1 VTRGQDFVT
10 APRRYAQFTLGRR
23 IGEGGMGVV
32 WEAFDDR
39 RRRVALKT
47 LREVDAHSLYLFKNE
62 FRELADLRH
71 PNLVELGE
79 LVCAEGQWFF
89 TMELIDG
96 VDLLRWVRRGAPT
109 RAEPDGALDGT
120 LAPGAIVPS
129 AVSAAPLPPP
139 QWPEH
144 SSGGLPAYGARARPE
159 FDEPR
164 VRDAFG
170 QLAAALVALHAA
182 GKIHRD
188 IKPSNIM
195 VDDAGRAGRVVLL
208 DFGLVTHMRGDEGG
222 GVVGTPAYM
231 APEQAASLPV
241 GPAADLYGVG
251 AVLFEALTGRL
262 PFVGK
267 PLEVLVAKQRGVP
280 PRPGE
285 LVEDVPPDLDC
296 LCADL
301 LATDPAARPSATEV
315 LARLGGVARTAPAP
329 AGVAAPVAPFVGR
342 DGERAALAG
351 ALAESR
357 RGGVAMLVAGES
369 GVGKSSL
376 LRHFVDDAVAAE
388 PRSIALWGRCY
399 ERESVPFQA
408 FDRVVDALSQAL
420 VRLGDDAPVPPHAS
434 ALIRLFPVLRRVPG
448 LAAAASAP
456 VTGSPRSQRAAGFA
470 ALRALL
476 AALGEAR
483 PVIVVI
489 DDLQWADGDSWDLL
503 AEVLRAPAPQVL
515 LLASGREVAPP
526 AGVEVM
532 DEFRTLALGT
542 LPPDDA
548 RRLADL
554 LGVPGADRIVAETG
568 GHPMFLHE
576 IARSPGGIGGRRAG
590 LDAVLGRRTAALERE
605 ARVLLEVLAIAGR
618 PISLDV
624 AAAAAELDDAA
635 IARVVP
641 VLRAAHLARGGGRR
655 ADDRIETYH
664 DRVRAAVLARLGER
678 TRRAHHGALARA
690 LEARGGADPQVLVSH
705 LEHAGDAAGAAY
717 HAERGARAAADSL
730 AFELAA
736 NLYATVLRLG
746 AHTEDR
752 RRELERARADALAN
766 AGRGAEAAA
775 AYLAA
780 ADGLDAT
787 DGLDCRRRAAEYLLG
802 SGHIARGLEVLR
814 EVLVEF
820 GETLPAT
827 SRAALARLLWSRAR
841 LRAGGLRWRE
851 RDPGAI
857 PPRELVRLDAF
868 KAVAVCL
875 GPIDLIRGAEFQ
887 ARLLRAALKVGERRQ
902 VGRALAIESIYLATA
917 GHASERRALAVLA
930 RARAIADATGDRYL
944 RAYVLAAEGMVA
956 HSCGH
961 FMAAAE
967 HLRVAEE
974 VQRDVVEITPWEVDI
989 VRLFRLISLRLAGRL
1004 GELRAPLEE
1013 YLREARHRGDRFVET
1028 SMTAG
1033 MNAAWLA
1040 ADEPDQAIAALDA
1053 QAWQPLP
1060 GSYHTQHFFM
1070 LFARGEHALYTGDAT
1085 RALERLAPDFAAL
1098 GGSFLA
1104 RLENVKTQTWHLRGR
1119 LLLAAGQL
1127 DEAAACARRL
1137 HGIGLDYAHVWA
1149 RSLEAAIAAGR
1160 GDLDTARTHL
1170 AEAADLGDG
1179 AADQPLVAACCR
1191 RRLAALV
1198 GGTAGDEL
1206 EAAADAALTAL
1217 GIASPVR
1224 MTDAFI
1230 PWHELR
1236 A

>member
-1 VTRGQDFVT
+1 
-10 APRRYAQFTLGRR
+10 
-23 IGEGGMGVV
+23 MGVV

-39 RRRVALKT
+39 HRRVALKT

-96 VDLLRWVRRGAPT
+96 VDLLSWVRRGTPIVEA
-109 RAEPDGALDGT
+109 DGGLDGT

-129 AVSAAPLPPP
+129 APAAAPPPP
-139 QWPEH
+139 PPYWPEH
-144 SSGGLPAYGARARPE
+144 SSGGLPAYGARGTPAY
-159 FDEPR
+159 DEPR

-170 QLAAALVALHAA
+170 QLGAALVALHAA

-195 VDDAGRAGRVVLL
+195 VDSASRAGRVVLL
-208 DFGLVTHMRGDEGG
+208 DFGLVTHMRGDSDG

-241 GPAADLYGVG
+241 GAAADMYGVG

-262 PFVGK
+262 PFLGK
-267 PLEVLVAKQRGVP
+267 PLDMLVAKQRGVP
-280 PRPGE
+280 PRASE
-285 LVEDVPPDLDC
+285 LVEGIPDDLDA

-301 LATDPAARPSATEV
+301 LASDPGARPTAAE
-315 LARLGGVARTAPAP
+315 LMARLGGRVRPVPAEAGASAPS
-329 AGVAAPVAPFVGR
+329 APFVGR
-342 DGERAALAG
+342 GDERAGLAA

-357 RGGVAMLVAGES
+357 RAGVAMLVEGES
-369 GVGKSSL
+369 GVGKSAL
-376 LRHFVDDAVAAE
+376 LRQFVGEATAAE
-388 PRSIALWGRCY
+388 PETLTLWGRCY
-399 ERESVPFQA
+399 ERESVPYQA

-420 VRLGDDAPVPPHAS
+420 VRLGDDAPVPPHAA

-448 LAAAASAP
+448 FAEAAAAP
-456 VTGSPRSQRAAGFA
+456 VPASPRAQRAAGFA

-476 AALGEAR
+476 VTLGQRR

-503 AEVLRAPAPQVL
+503 AEVLRAPAPHVL
-515 LLASGREVAPP
+515 VLASGRGVAPP

-532 DEFRTLALGT
+532 AGFRTLALGT
-542 LPPDDA
+542 LPRGDA
-548 RRLADL
+548 LELAGL
-554 LGVPGADRIVAETG
+554 LGVSAADRVVAETG

-576 IARSPGGIGGRRAG
+576 MARSPGGGGG
-590 LDAVLGRRTAALERE
+590 LDAVLGRRAAGLDRD
-605 ARVLLEVLAIAGR
+605 ARTLLEILAIAGR

-624 AAAAAELDDAA
+624 AAAAAELDDTA

-641 VLRAAHLARGGGRR
+641 VLRAGHLARGGGRR

-664 DRVRAAVLARLGER
+664 DRVRAAVIAGLGER

-690 LEARGGADPQVLVSH
+690 LEARGGADPRMLVAH
-705 LEHAGDAAGAAY
+705 LELAGDPAGAAY
-717 HAERGARAAADSL
+717 HAERGARAATENL
-730 AFELAA
+730 AFELAGA
-736 NLYATVLRLG
+736 LYATALRLG
-746 AHTEDR
+746 IHAPGR

-802 SGHIARGLEVLR
+802 SGHIARGLEVLG
-814 EVLVEF
+814 EVLREF
-820 GETLPAT
+820 GESLPVT
-827 SRAALARLLWSRAR
+827 SRGALARLLWSRAR
-841 LRAGGLRWRE
+841 IRLGGLRWRE
-851 RDPGAI
+851 RDAGAI

-887 ARLLRAALKVGERRQ
+887 ARLLRAALAAGERRQ
-902 VGRALAIESIYLATA
+902 IGRALVLEAIYLATA
-917 GHASERRALAVLA
+917 GRGNEPRAQQVLG
-930 RARAIADATGDRYL
+930 RAREISEATGDRYL
-944 RAYVLAAEGMVA
+944 RAYVLAGEGMVA
-956 HSCGH
+956 HSVGR
-961 FMAAAE
+961 FSGAAA
-967 HLRVAEE
+967 HLLAAEE
-974 VQRDVVEITPWEVDI
+974 AQREVAEITPWEVDI
-989 VRLFRLISLRLAGRL
+989 VRLFRLLSLRLTGRV
-1004 GELRAPLEE
+1004 GVIRAPLEE

-1033 MNAAWLA
+1033 LNGAWLA
-1040 ADEPDQAIAALDA
+1040 ADEPADALAALDA
-1053 QAWQPLP
+1053 QSWQPLP

-1070 LFARGEHALYTGDAT
+1070 LFARGEHALYTGDGS
-1085 RALERLAPDFAAL
+1085 ALDRLAPDFAAL
-1098 GGSFLA
+1098 ASSFLA
-1104 RLENVKTQTWHLRGR
+1104 RLENVKTQTYHLRGR
-1119 LLLAAGQL
+1119 LLVAAGRL
-1127 DEAAACARRL
+1127 DEAEACARRL
-1137 HGIGLDYAHVWA
+1137 
-1149 RSLEAAIAAGR
+1149 RAIALPYASTWAHSITAAVAAAR
-1160 GDLDTARTHL
+1160 GDLDTARTLL
-1170 AEAADLGDG
+1170 AEVAELGDG
-1179 AADQPLVAACCR
+1179 DADQPLLAACAR

-1198 GGTAGDEL
+1198 GGTAGAEL
-1206 EAAADAALTAL
+1206 DDAATTALAEL
-1217 GIASPVR
+1217 GIAAPAP
-1224 MTDAFI
+1224 MTDATI
-1230 PWHELR
+1230 PWPG
-1236 A
+1236 